1 MKTAVERAKV
11 VKTIQKSSFEGSRTG
26 ENSSRRDNEEK
37 KSSFDQNS
45 GEKKEKG
52 EGKQKN
58 FTPRNRFGN
67 GPRECWTCGKTGHF
81 RSDCPENKGNSV

>member
-1 MKTAVERAKV
+1 MKTAAKMAKT
-11 VKTIQKSSFEGSRTG
+11 VKIIQKSSFEGNRGG
-26 ENSSRRDNEEK
+26 ENSFRHGNEEK
-37 KSSFDQNS
+37 KSLFDQSS

-67 GPRECWTCGKTGHF
+67 GPRECWTCGKAGHF